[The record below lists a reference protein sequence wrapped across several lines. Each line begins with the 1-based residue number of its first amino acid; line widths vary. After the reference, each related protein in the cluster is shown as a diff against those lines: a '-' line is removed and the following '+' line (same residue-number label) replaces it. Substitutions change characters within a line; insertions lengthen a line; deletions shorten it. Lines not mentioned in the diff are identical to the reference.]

1 MDSQLG
7 VMFLDKL
14 SINYNMNFNSEQYS
28 VVDIKKMFNLLDNVN
43 FFGDFTLQDV
53 ESVKKKLYL
62 IFFLDS
68 FLDFQTHF

>member
-28 VVDIKKMFNLLDNVN
+28 VVDIKKMFNVL
-43 FFGDFTLQDV
+43 
-53 ESVKKKLYL
+53 
-62 IFFLDS
+62 
-68 FLDFQTHF
+68 

>member
-1 MDSQLG
+1 
-7 VMFLDKL
+7 
-14 SINYNMNFNSEQYS
+14 MNFNSEQYS

-68 FLDFQTHF
+68 FLDFQTNF